1 VQAQVDAINLKQKQI
16 LDQQL
21 VEKREKREF
30 LERQREPNPNPSPN
44 PNLTL
49 TLTLKP

>member
-30 LERQREPNPNPSPN
+30 LERRAAPQP
-44 PNLTL
+44 
-49 TLTLKP
+49 